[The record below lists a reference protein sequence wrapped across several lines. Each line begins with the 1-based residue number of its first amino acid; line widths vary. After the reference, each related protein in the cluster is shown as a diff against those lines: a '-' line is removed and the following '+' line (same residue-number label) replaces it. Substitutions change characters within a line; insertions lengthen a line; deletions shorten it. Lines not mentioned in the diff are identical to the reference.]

1 MGDMAGSRSTPPLFD
16 LLRPG
21 AERQD
26 EAKPTPQARPAPP
39 PPPPPPQARTAPAVS
54 KPIVRLD
61 TAPKP
66 AAAAPAPRPVVT
78 PSPRAEAAPAPRP
91 RVTESPAKSGTRQ
104 SINIGVIWVWLAV
117 AGVFASWLLVWGV
130 AYTAGRSEA
139 TQRLSRFE
147 PAGSPPPVVTRQ
159 PSAPI
164 KQPAAPDKTPSGPA
178 TGKEPVAAK
187 PAPTAPALPAADTRQ
202 AGLNY
207 LLCASL
213 LDKAAAE
220 AAAGFL
226 TQNNIPAAAVPT
238 KTTNKTNKT

>member
-1 MGDMAGSRSTPPLFD
+1 M
-16 LLRPG
+16 
-21 AERQD
+21 
-26 EAKPTPQARPAPP
+26 
-39 PPPPPPQARTAPAVS
+39 
-54 KPIVRLD
+54 
-61 TAPKP
+61 
-66 AAAAPAPRPVVT
+66 
-78 PSPRAEAAPAPRP
+78 
-91 RVTESPAKSGTRQ
+91 
-104 SINIGVIWVWLAV
+104 IWVWLAV

-238 KTTNKTNKT
+238 KGRPGKYSVYTLLGIPSDSFNDQLKVRNDHRSEVAKLGQQWRKDHPGAPDFSDALWDKYKP